1 MDIGMVGLG
10 RMGGNM
16 AIRLSRGGH
25 TVIAYDQDSSASQIS
40 ADEGIGTVQSLEEL
54 VDVIKAPR
62 AIWAMVPSGSAT
74 EDLIL
79 NLATVMSKGDTVVD
93 GSNSN
98 FNDSMRRAEMLE
110 IKGINFLDVGTSGG
124 IAGLDAGYS
133 LMVGGKRHA
142 YDQLKPIFETLAPSV
157 ETGYGY
163 VGPSG
168 AGHFVKMIHNGIEYG
183 MMQAYAE
190 GFEMM
195 SAKTEFDIDLAEVA
209 EIWRHGSV
217 VRSWLLDLTAIV
229 LSNDSRFN
237 VIEPY
242 VEDSGEGRWTVEESI
257 NLAVPIPVI
266 TAALQARFRS
276 RQQSPLAPKLLAA
289 LRSHFG
295 GHAVRET
302 L

>member
-1 MDIGMVGLG
+1 MDIGMIGLG

-16 AIRLSRGGH
+16 AVRLSRRGP
-25 TVIAYDQDSSASQIS
+25 TVTAYDQNSTASQVC
-40 ADEGIGTVQSLEEL
+40 ADEGIATVQSLDEL
-54 VDVIKAPR
+54 VDAIKAPR
-62 AIWAMVPSGSAT
+62 AIWAMVPSGAAT
-74 EDLIL
+74 EDIIL
-79 NLATVMSKGDTVVD
+79 NLATVMSEGDTVVD

-98 FNDSMRRAEMLE
+98 FNDTIRRAEMLE
-110 IKGINFLDVGTSGG
+110 QKGIQFLDVGTSGG
-124 IAGLDAGYS
+124 IAGLDVGYS

-142 YDQLKPIFETLAPSV
+142 YDHLKPIFETLAPSA
-157 ETGYGY
+157 ETGYGH

-190 GFEMM
+190 GFELM
-195 SAKTEFDIDLAEVA
+195 SAKTEFDIDLAAVA
-209 EIWRHGSV
+209 EIWRYGSV
-217 VRSWLLDLTAIV
+217 VRSWLLDLTAIA
-229 LSNDSRFN
+229 LSNDSSFSE
-237 VIEPY
+237 IEPY

-276 RQQSPLAPKLLAA
+276 RQQSPFAPKLLAA
-289 LRSHFG
+289 LRNHFG

>member
-1 MDIGMVGLG
+1 
-10 RMGGNM
+10 
-16 AIRLSRGGH
+16 
-25 TVIAYDQDSSASQIS
+25 
-40 ADEGIGTVQSLEEL
+40 
-54 VDVIKAPR
+54 
-62 AIWAMVPSGSAT
+62 MVPSGSAT

-79 NLATVMSKGDTVVD
+79 NLATVMSEGDTVVD

-190 GFEMM
+190 GFEIMRTK
-195 SAKTEFDIDLAEVA
+195 AEFALNLGHVA

-217 VRSWLLDLTAIV
+217 IRSWLLDLTASA
-229 LSNDSRFN
+229 LDTAPDLEN
-237 VIEPY
+237 VESY
-242 VEDSGEGRWTVEESI
+242 VDDSGEGRWIVQESLD
-257 NLAVPIPVI
+257 LAIPIPVI
-266 TAALQARFRS
+266 ASALQSRFRS
-276 RQQSPLAPKLLAA
+276 RQDSPFGGRLLAA
-289 LRSHFG
+289 MRSQFG
-295 GHAVRET
+295 GHSFRSRSD
-302 L
+302 